1 MKMETKLCPKYT
13 SAFELLGK
21 RWTGMI
27 IKVLFEGTCRF
38 KDLHADIPNISQ
50 KVLTERLKELEEHGI
65 VSREVFDEKP
75 VKVLYSLTKKGKEL
89 EPVLEAVQVWAVK
102 WVK

>member
-1 MKMETKLCPKYT
+1 METKLCPKYAA
-13 SAFELLGK
+13 AFELLGK
-21 RWTGMI
+21 RWIGMI

-38 KDLHADIPNISQ
+38 KDINAEIPNISQ
-50 KVLTERLKELEEHGI
+50 KVLTDRLKELEENGI
-65 VSREVFDEKP
+65 VSREVLDEKP

-89 EPVLEAVQVWAVK
+89 EPVMEAVQGWAGK

>member
-1 MKMETKLCPKYT
+1 METKLCPKYST
-13 SAFELLGK
+13 AFELLGK
-21 RWTGMI
+21 RWVGMI

-38 KDLHADIPNISQ
+38 KDLHGNIPNISQ

-65 VSREVFDEKP
+65 VSREVLDEKP
-75 VKVLYSLTKKGKEL
+75 VKVLYSLTNKGKEL
-89 EPVLEAVQVWAVK
+89 EPVMQAVQTWAVK

>member
-1 MKMETKLCPKYT
+1 
-13 SAFELLGK
+13 
-21 RWTGMI
+21 MI

-38 KDLHADIPNISQ
+38 KDLNGNIPNISQ

-65 VSREVFDEKP
+65 VSREVLDEKP
-75 VKVLYSLTKKGKEL
+75 VKVLYSLTNKGKEL
-89 EPVLEAVQVWAVK
+89 EPVMQAVQTWAVK

>member
-1 MKMETKLCPKYT
+1 MKMETKLCPKYA

-21 RWTGMI
+21 RWIGMI

-38 KDLHADIPNISQ
+38 KDINEEIPTISQ
-50 KVLTERLKELEEHGI
+50 KVLTDRLKELEDHGI
-65 VSREVFDEKP
+65 VFREVLDEKP
-75 VKVLYSLTKKGKEL
+75 VKVLYSLTKKGREL
-89 EPVLEAVQVWAVK
+89 EQVMDAVQVWAVK